1 MPGSFGGSAMR
12 RPDGA
17 VPSGTQPRSGL
28 LGGLWVGL
36 LLLALLAGCA
46 AMFERTTPDGQGRF
60 RHRVLDYS
68 IDRPSVL
75 ALPGW
80 TTVQFEESDFAVR
93 QTDGSSFALAS
104 NCRATK
110 ASPRQLAFQ
119 MMRASRAKPVGPGE
133 ELEQAGL
140 PGFAQDLE
148 RVEGS
153 AWIRIRT
160 LTLRGARCTYDWILL
175 APDAER
181 LAALRPA
188 FDAWWQSFVPAPVE
202 REQAASR

>member
-1 MPGSFGGSAMR
+1 
-12 RPDGA
+12 
-17 VPSGTQPRSGL
+17 
-28 LGGLWVGL
+28 
-36 LLLALLAGCA
+36 
-46 AMFERTTPDGQGRF
+46 
-60 RHRVLDYS
+60 
-68 IDRPSVL
+68 
-75 ALPGW
+75 
-80 TTVQFEESDFAVR
+80 
-93 QTDGSSFALAS
+93 
-104 NCRATK
+104 
-110 ASPRQLAFQ
+110 

-181 LAALRPA
+181 LTALRPA
-188 FDAWWQSFVPAPVE
+188 FDAWWQSFVPASVE
-202 REQAASR
+202 REQAAPR

>member
-1 MPGSFGGSAMR
+1 MR
-12 RPDGA
+12 GPEVA
-17 VPSGTQPRSGL
+17 VPSGAQPRSGL
-28 LGGLWVGL
+28 LGGLRLGL
-36 LLLALLAGCA
+36 LLLALLPGCA
-46 AMFERTTPDGQGRF
+46 AKLERTTVDGQGRF

-68 IDRPSVL
+68 IDRPTVL

-80 TTVQFEESDFAVR
+80 KIVQFEESDFAVR
-93 QTDGSSFALAS
+93 HTDGSSFALAS

-110 ASPRQLAFQ
+110 ASPRQLASQ

-148 RVEGS
+148 RVEGG

-202 REQAASR
+202 REKAALR

>member
-1 MPGSFGGSAMR
+1 MR
-12 RPDGA
+12 GPEGA
-17 VPSGTQPRSGL
+17 APSGAQPRSEL
-28 LGGLWVGL
+28 LGGLGVCL
-36 LLLALLAGCA
+36 FLLALLPGCA
-46 AMFERTTPDGQGRF
+46 AKLESTTRDGQGRF
-60 RHRVLDYS
+60 HHRVLDYS

-80 TTVQFEESDFAVR
+80 KTVEFQESDFAVR
-93 QTDGSSFALAS
+93 HTDGSSFALAS

-110 ASPRQLAFQ
+110 ASPRQLASQ

-133 ELEQAGL
+133 EFEQAGL

-148 RVEGS
+148 RVEGG

-202 REQAASR
+202 REKAALR